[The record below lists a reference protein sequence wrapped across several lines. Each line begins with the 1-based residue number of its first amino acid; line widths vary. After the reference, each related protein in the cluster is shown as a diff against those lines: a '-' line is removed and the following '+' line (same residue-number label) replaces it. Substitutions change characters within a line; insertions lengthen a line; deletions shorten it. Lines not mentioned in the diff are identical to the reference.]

1 MNVDTFIIR
10 IEFGLV
16 NVDTIHTLIRHE
28 HEHEHDPS
36 TQIATPIS
44 TLYYESDFKDKRRI
58 Y

>member
-16 NVDTIHTLIRHE
+16 NVDTIHTLTQ